1 MISKDQLGNNCVNK
15 WEDYGL
21 IIEKNVFEKIKQF
34 EPINSNANKNNKG
47 FRTSKNGRDTG
58 IFKKLE
64 EYQRN
69 NIMGNNNNNNIQG
82 DINQQDNERIPQNV
96 IQNKINI
103 IPANKINE
111 DDD

>member
-47 FRTSKNGRDTG
+47 FRISKNRRNTD
-58 IFKKLE
+58 IFQKLE

-69 NIMGNNNNNNIQG
+69 CGIAI
-82 DINQQDNERIPQNV
+82 IIIFKV
-96 IQNKINI
+96 ILINKIMKEFI
-103 IPANKINE
+103 RM
-111 DDD
+111 